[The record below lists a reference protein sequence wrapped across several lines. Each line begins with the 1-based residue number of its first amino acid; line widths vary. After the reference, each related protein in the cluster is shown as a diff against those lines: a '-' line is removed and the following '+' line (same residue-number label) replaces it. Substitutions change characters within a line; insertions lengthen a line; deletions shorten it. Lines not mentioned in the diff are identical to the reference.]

1 MTDATQTTTA
11 KPTSRGLM
19 GPVILITIG
28 VIFLIGEM
36 GWGLRFRDLW
46 PVILIVIGAVKVFE
60 AMTSGSQST
69 GTGGSSE
76 QR

>member
-1 MTDATQTTTA
+1 
-11 KPTSRGLM
+11 M

-46 PVILIVIGAVKVFE
+46 PVILIVIGAVKVYE
-60 AMTSGSQST
+60 ALTSGSQSA
-69 GTGGSSE
+69 GSGGSSE